1 MPVVNHEILAWARE
15 SAGFSPEVAVKKL
28 GLKPTRKLSALE
40 RLAALEAGELQ
51 PSRALLVKMSQQF
64 RRPLVAFYM
73 AKVPSRG
80 ERLEDFRA
88 VLDRDSSSDG
98 IVDAIVRDVK
108 ARQSAVRDILLDD
121 DEALPLPF
129 VSSMKIT
136 DSVEAVATS
145 IQKTL
150 RLTLSEFRAQSNA
163 DQAFALLRSRAEAIG
178 VFVLLI
184 GNLGSHHTAVDAEAF
199 RGFALAD
206 PIAPFVVINDQDA
219 HSAWSFT
226 LVHELAHVWIGAS
239 GISGN
244 FSDQKTEKFCND
256 VASHF
261 LLPKSE
267 LGLVGVDLET
277 DFEEAARSITEFAR
291 PRHLSSSM
299 VAYRLLRENF
309 ITNTTW
315 QSLSSY
321 FISQWRRMRETRK
334 EKAGESGP
342 SYYVVRRHRL
352 GHALLEFVSRGINEG
367 TLTPTKAGRILGVK
381 PRSVAPLLSDR
392 AA

>member
-15 SAGFSPEVAVKKL
+15 SAGFSPETAVKKL

-73 AKVPSRG
+73 AQVPSRG
-80 ERLEDFRA
+80 ERIEDFRA
-88 VLDRDSSSDG
+88 ILERDRSTDG

-108 ARQSAVRDILLDD
+108 ARQSAVRDILLDE
-121 DEALPLPF
+121 DEAKPLPF
-129 VSSMKIT
+129 VSSVTIA
-136 DSVEAVATS
+136 DGIEEVAKD

-150 RLTLSEFRAQSNA
+150 HFTTAEFRAQSNA
-163 DQAFALLRSRAEAIG
+163 DQAFALLRSRAESVG

-184 GNLGSHHTAVDAEAF
+184 GNLGSHHTAVDPEAF

-206 PIAPFVVINDQDA
+206 SIAPFVVINDQDA

-239 GISGN
+239 GISGK
-244 FSDQKTEKFCND
+244 FSDQRTEKFCND

-261 LLPKSE
+261 LLPAIE
-267 LGLVGVDLET
+267 LALVGVDLET
-277 DFEEAARSITEFAR
+277 GFEEATRSITEFAR

-299 VAYRLLRENF
+299 VAYRLLREGL
-309 ITNTTW
+309 ITNALW
-315 QSLSSY
+315 QSLSAY
-321 FISQWRRMRETRK
+321 FVSQWKKARVAQK
-334 EKAGESGP
+334 EKAGDSGP

-381 PRSVAPLLSDR
+381 PRSVAPLLNDR

>member
-15 SAGFSPEVAVKKL
+15 SAGFSPEAAVKKL

-40 RLAALEAGELQ
+40 RLAALEAGELH

-145 IQKTL
+145 IQKAL

-321 FISQWRRMRETRK
+321 FVSQWRRMRETQK
-334 EKAGESGP
+334 EKAGDSGP

-352 GHALLEFVSRGINEG
+352 GHALLEFVSRGISEG

-381 PRSVAPLLSDR
+381 QRSVAPLLSDR